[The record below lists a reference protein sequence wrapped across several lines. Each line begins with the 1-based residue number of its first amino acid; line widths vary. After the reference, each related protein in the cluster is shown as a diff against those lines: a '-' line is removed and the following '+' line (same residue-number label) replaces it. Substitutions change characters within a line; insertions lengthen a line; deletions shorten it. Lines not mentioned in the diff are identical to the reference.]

1 MLRIGDRAPDFALPD
16 EDGVERSLTELASGD
31 GLILYF
37 YPADFTPGCTRE
49 ACELKTLYTE
59 LAAARIGVAGVS
71 PQSPRSHRSFHSRHA
86 LPFPLLADRG
96 KHVIRAFGVEGP
108 WGIGVRRATF
118 LIDRRLV
125 VRDVILA
132 DFSIARHV
140 AFAAT
145 IAARGL
151 PAESQVA

>member
-49 ACELKTLYTE
+49 ARELKRLHDA

-71 PQSPRSHRSFHSRHA
+71 PQSARSHRRFHTRHA

-96 KHVIRAFGVEGP
+96 KHVIRAFGVAGP
-108 WGIGVRRATF
+108 CGIGVRRASF

-125 VRDVILA
+125 VRDVVLA
-132 DFSIARHV
+132 DFRIARHV
-140 AFAAT
+140 GFAAA

-151 PAESQVA
+151 TPGSQAA